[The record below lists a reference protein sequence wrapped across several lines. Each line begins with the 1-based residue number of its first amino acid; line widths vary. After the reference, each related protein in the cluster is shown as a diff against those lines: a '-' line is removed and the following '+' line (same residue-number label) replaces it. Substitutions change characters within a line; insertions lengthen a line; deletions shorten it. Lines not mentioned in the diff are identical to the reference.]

1 MSTNTNAIEITVK
14 STISFTEY
22 KAVCNQVVNACFS
35 NGEYSPEFL
44 DIMEQYYTTI
54 AYTDYDFGI
63 ENITKDNIEKAESL
77 VEKIE
82 AEGKENAGSRFTII
96 LPEKQTG
103 INIV

>member
-1 MSTNTNAIEITVK
+1 MKTNNTVDTTIEIKTVLNL
-14 STISFTEY
+14 TEY

-63 ENITKDNIEKAESL
+63 ENITKDNIDELYDTLNSE
-77 VEKIE
+77 EMTKIYYDIMD
-82 AEGKENAGSRFTII
+82 KS
-96 LPEKQTG
+96 
-103 INIV
+103 